1 MDSDSNN
8 SSLSGWGLYPS
19 VPTHSQEYR
28 GSLTEEIE
36 ENSIARGLG
45 RSYADQAVAENGST
59 LFTANFNRVLAF
71 NETTGIL
78 TCQSGLSLQHLIEIT
93 SPKGWFPS
101 VCPGTKFITIGGAIA
116 NDIHGKGHHSTGSFF
131 NSVIS
136 FTLRTA
142 SGDMLTANR
151 KENADIFQA
160 CFGGLG
166 LLGIIHEV
174 TLQLEKIETNWFSQ
188 QPKRFSSIEECFS
201 LIDEFDAI
209 YDYSVGWIN
218 TTSKSNSGVITF
230 GNRAKASELK
240 SGQDPFEI
248 APDPK
253 ISVPFKFP
261 VSPLNRVT
269 VSSLNQVLKFL
280 QTRKEGLV
288 HYDPFFFP
296 LDMVANWNRGYGKK
310 GFFQYQFVL
319 PKETGL
325 SGINQILA
333 DTKEAGFIPFL
344 NVIKKFGKGN
354 DCWLSFPFEGYT
366 LALDFPASTKL
377 LSFLKTLDLKVLA
390 LGGRTYLA
398 KDAILNA
405 DNFRAMYPKS
415 GEWFTLKKQIDPKCV
430 FSSAIGKRLK
440 LCNY

>member
-1 MDSDSNN
+1 MDTVSNN

-19 VPTHSQEYR
+19 VPTHSQDYR
-28 GSLTEEIE
+28 GDLTEEIQ

-45 RSYADQAVAENGST
+45 RSYADQAIAENGST
-59 LFTANFNRVLAF
+59 LFTGNFNRVLAF
-71 NETTGIL
+71 DEETGVL
-78 TCQSGLSLQHLIEIT
+78 TCQAGLSLQDLIEVA

-142 SGDMLTANR
+142 SGEMLTASR
-151 KENADIFQA
+151 DENSDIFQA

-166 LLGIIHEV
+166 LLGIIHTA

-188 QPKRFSSIEECFS
+188 RPERFSSIEECFS
-201 LIDEFDAI
+201 LIDEFDKV
-209 YDYSVGWIN
+209 YDYSVGWVN
-218 TTSKSNSGVITF
+218 TTSKNNSGVITF
-230 GNRAKASELK
+230 GNRAKASDLTTDK
-240 SGQDPFEI
+240 DRFLI
-248 APDPK
+248 APDPR

-261 VSPLNRVT
+261 ATTLNKLT
-269 VSSLNQVLKFL
+269 ISSLNRVLKFL
-280 QTRKEGLV
+280 QTRKEGLI

-325 SGINQILA
+325 SGITEILA
-333 DTKEAGFIPFL
+333 DTKKAGFIPFL
-344 NVIKKFGKGN
+344 NVIKKFGTGN
-354 DCWLSFPFEGYT
+354 ASWLSFPFEGYT
-366 LALDFPASTKL
+366 LALDFPASTKV
-377 LSFLKTLDLKVLA
+377 LSFLKTLDPRILA

-398 KDAILNA
+398 KDAMLNA

-415 GEWFTLKKQIDPKCV
+415 EEWLTLKKQLDPKCI
-430 FSSAIGKRLK
+430 FSSAIGKRLE
-440 LCNY
+440 LCNF